1 MAFTAFTS
9 LAKRKQASARLIVR
23 RVPDMN
29 PAHQSELFTVYR
41 YHAVFTNSPLPMLQ
55 AEKAHRA
62 HAIVEQVIADLKN
75 GPLAHLP
82 SGSFWANSA
91 WLVCAAMAST
101 APAPR
106 RPGLGLPRQSH
117 HRHHPCPADQR
128 PRPARPLSPQDHPS
142 PPDRL
147 ALADGLGAD
156 GRRSSARTTRRRLTH
171 PLRPPGPTGTSRGDH
186 RPARSDKHVLSR
198 SDPPHPAQALNR
210 WADGGSRLSRGAIRG
225 RPSTAFQLARLQSV
239 GRAGRP
245 VGPPPQRRL
254 S

>member
-1 MAFTAFTS
+1 MLSPVRKAIESIAADVWTPIKYTNAIWDQDAQMWISDAEVAEVAFTAFTS

-29 PAHQSELFTVYR
+29 PAHQSGLFTVYR

-91 WLVCAAMAST
+91 WLVCAAMAFNLTRAAGALASVFHAKAT
-101 APAPR
+101 TGTIRAQLINV
-106 RPGLGLPRQSH
+106 PGRLAHSARKTTLHLPTI
-117 HRHHPCPADQR
+117 C
-128 PRPARPLSPQDHPS
+128 
-142 PPDRL
+142 

-156 GRRSSARTTRRRLTH
+156 GRRSSDHPPSPDASTTSARTNRNITW
-171 PLRPPGPTGTSRGDH
+171 RPPARPVRQARPQPV
-186 RPARSDKHVLSR
+186 RPAASR
-198 SDPPHPAQALNR
+198 S
-210 WADGGSRLSRGAIRG
+210 I
-225 RPSTAFQLARLQSV
+225 
-239 GRAGRP
+239 
-245 VGPPPQRRL
+245 PQQMG
-254 S
+254 